1 MLELIYFRWWEVLV
15 ETPVAFKQVV
25 VVNHHCHLRHLIL
38 RKCLPLKL
46 SCFARSF
53 KGSNFCSSS
62 NKRSIVPINLKLQ
75 GIGISWELSPLCS
88 T

>member
-1 MLELIYFRWWEVLV
+1 MLELLSFRWWDLLV
-15 ETPVAFKQVV
+15 EPPMVFKQVV
-25 VVNHHCHLRHLIL
+25 VVNHHRHLRHLIL

-53 KGSNFCSSS
+53 KGSNFSSS
-62 NKRSIVPINLKLQ
+62 SEMGTISINLKLQ
-75 GIGISWELSPLCS
+75 GIEISRELSPLCS